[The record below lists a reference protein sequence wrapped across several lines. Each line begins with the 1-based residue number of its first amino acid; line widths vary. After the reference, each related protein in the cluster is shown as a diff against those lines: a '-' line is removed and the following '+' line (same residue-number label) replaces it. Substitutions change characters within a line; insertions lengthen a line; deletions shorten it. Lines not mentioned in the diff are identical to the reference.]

1 MGNAGRRRVLQEFS
15 IARMVEQTVAVYD
28 RLLSE

>member
-1 MGNAGRRRVLQEFS
+1 MGVAGRQRALRDFS

-28 RLLSE
+28 ELFT